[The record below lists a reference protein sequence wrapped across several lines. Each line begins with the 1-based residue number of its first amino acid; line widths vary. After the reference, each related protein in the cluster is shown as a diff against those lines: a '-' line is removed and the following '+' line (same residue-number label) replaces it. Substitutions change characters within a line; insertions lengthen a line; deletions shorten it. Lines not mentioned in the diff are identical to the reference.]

1 MNSFNIGKM
10 VQRRCCF
17 TSCLKMYIKS
27 WSLSVFSHLHCMLT
41 MLFKMFWQ
49 DVVKDKLRPI
59 PVSVSVEIA
68 GVESS
73 SSSTRKE
80 KALPD
85 LIPIL
90 DSNEPKTAKVS
101 LQ

>member
-1 MNSFNIGKM
+1 M
-10 VQRRCCF
+10 
-17 TSCLKMYIKS
+17 
-27 WSLSVFSHLHCMLT
+27 
-41 MLFKMFWQ
+41 
-49 DVVKDKLRPI
+49 KDKLRPI

-68 GVESS
+68 GLESS
-73 SSSTRKE
+73 SSSTRKG

-90 DSNEPKTAKVS
+90 DSNESETTIAKVS